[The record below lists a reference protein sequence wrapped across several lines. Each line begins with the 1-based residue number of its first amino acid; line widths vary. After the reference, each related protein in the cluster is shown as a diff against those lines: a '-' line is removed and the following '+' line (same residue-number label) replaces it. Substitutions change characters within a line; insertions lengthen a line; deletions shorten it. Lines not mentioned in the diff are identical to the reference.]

1 NSLLVFMKCSLELS
15 SVQQSLVFSFC
26 NHHTEAIKILFSVT
40 LCKPEPAMYMLLGKT
55 QMKAKKIQNAVITF
69 KRALDAITATDRTPK
84 GSFLSAECYYHLGLC
99 YMEEGNLQLA
109 FDFFNKAVKVYP
121 EYAEAF
127 YQRGLCKVKLQK
139 DKCVQDFNRAITI
152 NPKHYQAYISRA
164 AFYGMKGR
172 YSKAILNCSEAIRL
186 FPNSVRA
193 FLCRGVLKFYNKT
206 YKLAITDL
214 NIAISMDKACFLAF
228 YNRAICYSKIKE
240 FYMALRD
247 YGIVLLLNVGDD
259 IKAKTL
265 VNRGLIYTELK
276 MVANA
281 LEDFREAMQ
290 INKNDASLFQAAGI
304 CHHRLGE
311 FEEAVYSFTRVIELN
326 PFFVDAYVGRGNSYM
341 EYGHEAA
348 EKQAQKDFI
357 KALHFNP
364 AYPKARISFGYN
376 LQARGKFQKAW
387 NHFTI
392 CVDIDPRNC
401 QAYEGRGIV
410 CLQMGDNFAAIQDL
424 NSALKIT
431 TSAEF
436 LTNRG
441 VIHEFMGERH
451 IAMKDYQAALSINSK
466 YSLAYFNAG
475 NIYLHHRQFSQ
486 VRWSLPHHPHT
497 PKTTIF
503 LSEMDSLLSLHPTL
517 FWPEK
522 DFTSF
527 ERQRGC

>member
-99 YMEEGNLQLA
+99 YMEEGNLQL
-109 FDFFNKAVKVYP
+109 
-121 EYAEAF
+121 
-127 YQRGLCKVKLQK
+127 
-139 DKCVQDFNRAITI
+139 
-152 NPKHYQAYISRA
+152 
-164 AFYGMKGR
+164 
-172 YSKAILNCSEAIRL
+172 
-186 FPNSVRA
+186 
-193 FLCRGVLKFYNKT
+193 T

-486 VRWSLPHHPHT
+486 ANDFYSKALEFDPLNDSAILNRGITNIILQKFEEAKEDFIKAIHLCPFWAAVYYNKAHLHYNLQQYET
-497 PKTTIF
+497 AEKD
-503 LSEMDSLLSLHPTL
+503 LSTALSLQPNNHL
-517 FWPEK
+517 AYKLRADVRGKMGLIEEALK
-522 DFTSF
+522 DYNQSLDLQEFAKV
-527 ERQRGC
+527 